1 MPTKVIIRRP
11 VYGPMRKHRRF
22 AMSTDKKM
30 TVAKQTKKNTKA
42 IKQLKSVGFQYC
54 PFYKAV
60 SESFS
65 GIHGNLLT
73 QPNNWEQCFRTH
85 EVADAD
91 LPRQYHLK
99 SVNVTW
105 SVQAETTET
114 GNLWVQIFAVSL
126 KNKTAAQVI
135 ERTTRLSNLTED
147 LDYIS
152 APAGTSLAQQGYW
165 AYKLNPALYTVHY
178 QTQRRVGQVTMDDVQ
193 ITNIRDSTTSGR
205 FTVKFPRIFKNDQT
219 DDNGFKGLSF
229 DDMEPRQHLYLLAM
243 TNASSTVSGG
253 ECFWSFRA
261 DFNGHMNL
269 PD

>member
-1 MPTKVIIRRP
+1 MPKTIIRHRP
-11 VYGPMRKHRRF
+11 YGPMRKGVRPF
-22 AMSTDKKM
+22 AMSKSKKL

-60 SESFS
+60 GESFS

-73 QPNNWEQCFRTH
+73 QPNNWEQCFRTQD
-85 EVADAD
+85 VPDAD
-91 LPRQYHLK
+91 MPRQYHLK

-135 ERTTRLSNLTED
+135 ERTTRLSNLSEG
-147 LDYIS
+147 LDYIA
-152 APAGTSLAQQGYW
+152 APAGSSLSAQGYW
-165 AYKLNPALYTVHY
+165 AHKLNPALYTVHY
-178 QTQRRVGQVTMDDVQ
+178 QTQRRVGQVTMDDIQ
-193 ITNIRDSTTSGR
+193 TTNIRDSTTTGR

-219 DDNGFKGLSF
+219 DDSGFKGLSF

-243 TNASSTVSGG
+243 TNASSTVTGG
-253 ECFWSFRA
+253 ECWWSFRA